1 MIFVQIVVAQKSDLP
16 YRIRLTVN
24 EIHSLH
30 ILGTQTSIKA
40 TLLRPRSNNFAHLL
54 PSLPPH
60 GH

>member
-16 YRIRLTVN
+16 HRIRLTAN
-24 EIHSLH
+24 EIHALH
-30 ILGTQTSIKA
+30 NLGTQTSIKA

-54 PSLPPH
+54 PSLLSH